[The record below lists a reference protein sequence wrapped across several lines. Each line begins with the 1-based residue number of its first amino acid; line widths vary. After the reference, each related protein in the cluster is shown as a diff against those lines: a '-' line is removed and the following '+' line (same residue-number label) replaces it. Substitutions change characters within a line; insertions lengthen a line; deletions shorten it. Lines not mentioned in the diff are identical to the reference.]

1 MFPPSVRYTGPVLNV
16 GVSPPHSLSDAGVES
31 SFLGEDT
38 RFQPG
43 WQWNADK
50 KSLVRFLL
58 TGQTKKDS
66 MATKYS
72 DLELALNTLVSQ
84 FHGAAANNDPTLTTE
99 EFQTLVSTQLPTL
112 DKTAG
117 DEQGLSQLLQ
127 QIGVKDG
134 KGVSFENFWNLVQTL
149 ATIQYGQRSQEKTI
163 KCNCVLQ

>member
-1 MFPPSVRYTGPVLNV
+1 MFPPSVHYTVPVFNF
-16 GVSPPHSLSDAGVES
+16 GVSPPHSLSDDG
-31 SFLGEDT
+31 LGGGGM
-38 RFQPG
+38 PG

-50 KSLVRFLL
+50 KSFLL
-58 TGQTKKDS
+58 TGQTKTDS

-84 FHGAAANNDPTLTTE
+84 FHGAAANNAPTLTTE

-134 KGVSFENFWNLVQTL
+134 RGVSFENFWSLVQTL

>member
-1 MFPPSVRYTGPVLNV
+1 MPGWNPVYFV
-16 GVSPPHSLSDAGVES
+16 CVW
-31 SFLGEDT
+31 EDT
-38 RFQPG
+38 RFQLG

-50 KSLVRFLL
+50 KSFLL
-58 TGQTKKDS
+58 TGQTKTDS

-84 FHGAAANNDPTLTTE
+84 FHGAAANNAPTLTTE

-112 DKTAG
+112 DKTSG

-134 KGVSFENFWNLVQTL
+134 RGVSFENFWNLVQTL